1 MTQHHQHEVV
11 IVGAGG
17 AGLMAALYAS
27 RGADTAVISKLYPT
41 RSHTGAAQ
49 GGIGAALGNLE
60 ADNTEW
66 HTYDTVKGSDYLGDQ
81 DAIAFMCEEAVP
93 VVYELEHMGLPFSRT
108 KDGRIAQRRF
118 GGHTNND
125 TKQPVTR
132 AAYAADRT
140 GHMILQTLYQQC
152 IKNQVNFYD
161 EFHVLDLLVRD
172 GVANGV
178 IAVELA
184 TGELHVFHAKAVIFA
199 TGGHGRVWE
208 VTSNAYAYTGDGVAI
223 ALRKG
228 IPAEDLEFFQFHPT
242 GIRKLGIL
250 ITEGVRGEGGVL
262 INNEGERFM
271 DRYAP
276 TVKDLASRDVVSRA
290 MFLEMRDGKGIGGE
304 RYLHLDMRPD
314 TVNKYSEADG
324 RMTPDGQPYVVTG
337 KQLLTKVPDII
348 DFART
353 YLHVDPLSE
362 PMAVQPTA
370 HYAMG
375 GIPTNKHGE
384 VVVDTQNTVMPGF
397 YAAGEVACVSVHGAN
412 RLGTNSLLDLVV
424 FGKEA
429 GLRAAEFA
437 SGSDYKELE
446 DDPTG
451 YTREQVDRILGNK
464 NEEKAVLIG
473 EEMKIE
479 MMDKVGVFREEASMQ
494 EAEAK
499 MAELRERYQKV
510 GVDDHGKTFNTD
522 LLNAWELG
530 CLLDVA
536 QVTAAS
542 AVARKES
549 RGAHARED
557 FPERDDKEWMK
568 HTLAWFENGK
578 VRLDYKPVTQTK
590 YEPQERVY

>member
-17 AGLMAALYAS
+17 AGLMAGLYAS

-60 ADNTEW
+60 DDSVEW
-66 HTYDTVKGSDYLGDQ
+66 HTFDTVKGSDYLGDQ
-81 DAIAFMCEEAVP
+81 DAIAYMCEQAVP

-108 KDGRIAQRRF
+108 EDGRIAQRRF
-118 GGHTNND
+118 GGHTNNE
-125 TKQPVTR
+125 TKQPVLR

-152 IKNQVNFYD
+152 IKNKVHFYD
-161 EFHVLDLLVRD
+161 EFHVLDLLIND

-178 IAVELA
+178 VAVELA
-184 TGELHVFHAKAVIFA
+184 SGELHVFHAKSVVMA

-223 ALRKG
+223 TLRKG
-228 IPAEDLEFFQFHPT
+228 IPAQDMEFFQFHPT
-242 GIRKLGIL
+242 GIRKMGIL

-262 INNEGERFM
+262 INNEGKRFM
-271 DRYAP
+271 SDYAP
-276 TVKDLASRDVVSRA
+276 TVKDLASRDVVSRS
-290 MFLEMRDGKGIGGE
+290 MYLEMRDGRGINGQ
-304 RYLHLDMRPD
+304 RYLHLDMRPE
-314 TVNKYSEADG
+314 TVNKYAKEDG
-324 RMTPDGQPYVVTG
+324 RINPDGSAYQVTG
-337 KQLLTKVPDII
+337 EQLLSKVPDII

-362 PMAVQPTA
+362 PMPVQPTA

-375 GIPTNKHGE
+375 GIPTNVHAE
-384 VVVDTQNTVMPGF
+384 VVIDADNTVMPGL
-397 YAAGEVACVSVHGAN
+397 YAAGEAACVSVHGAN
-412 RLGTNSLLDLVV
+412 RLGTNSLLDIVV

-429 GLRAAEFA
+429 GVRAADYA
-437 SGSDYKELE
+437 KGADYKPLE
-446 DDPTG
+446 NNPTAF
-451 YTREQVDRILGNK
+451 TEAQIDRLLGNSTD
-464 NEEKAVLIG
+464 EKAIRIS
-473 EEMKIE
+473 EEMKAE
-479 MMDKVGVFREEASMQ
+479 MFDNVGVFRTEDGMQ
-494 EAEAK
+494 AAVKKIE
-499 MAELRERYQKV
+499 ELRGRYAKV
-510 GVDDHGKTFNTD
+510 GVDDHGKRFNTD

-542 AVARKES
+542 ALARKES

-557 FPERDDKEWMK
+557 YAERDDDNWMK
-568 HTLAWFENGK
+568 HTLAWFKDGK
-578 VRLDYKPVTQTK
+578 VSLDYKPVTQTK
-590 YEPQERVY
+590 YEPQKRVY